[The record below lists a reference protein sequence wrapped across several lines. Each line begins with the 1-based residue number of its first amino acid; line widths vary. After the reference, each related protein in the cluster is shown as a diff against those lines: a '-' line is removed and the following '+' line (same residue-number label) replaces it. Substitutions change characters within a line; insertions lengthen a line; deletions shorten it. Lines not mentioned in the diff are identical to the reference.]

1 MAPILNIDDLTVS
14 FPQPDRSIFAVR
26 QVSLAVA
33 ARECVAIVGESGSGK
48 TQIFMAAMGLLA
60 GNAAAQGSVR
70 FEGSEILGAPAPQL
84 NGIRGSKL
92 TMVFQDPMTSL
103 TPHLK
108 IGIQLAEVLVCHAGK
123 SWSEAR
129 IAARR
134 MLERVRVPDPARRLN
149 QYPHELSGGLR
160 QRVTIGMSLLCEP
173 LLVIA
178 DEPTTALDV
187 TVQAQIVDLL
197 RAMREEVGMALVLIS
212 HDLGVVAGLA
222 DRILVMYAGR
232 IVESADS
239 AELFRG
245 PRHPYTGALLKC
257 IPTLS
262 GPSLARLPTLPG
274 QPPQPGDSVDG
285 CAFSPR
291 CPRAAER
298 CRTER
303 PLLREIEDGGARR
316 VACHFPLSP

>member
-1 MAPILNIDDLTVS
+1 LSIDDLTVS
-14 FPQPDRSIFAVR
+14 FLQPKRSIFAVR

-48 TQIFMAAMGLLA
+48 TQVFMAAMGLLA
-60 GNAAAQGSVR
+60 GNATAAGSVR
-70 FEGSEILGAPAPQL
+70 FEGGEILGAGLPQL

-92 TMVFQDPMTSL
+92 TMIFQDPMTSL

-108 IGIQLAEVLVCHAGK
+108 IGTQLAEVLVYHAGA

-129 IAARR
+129 LAARR
-134 MLERVRVPDPARRLN
+134 MLERVRVPEPERRLS

-160 QRVTIGMSLLCEP
+160 QRVMIGMSLLCRP
-173 LLVIA
+173 QLVIA

-187 TVQAQIVDLL
+187 TVQAQIMDLL
-197 RAMREEVGMALVLIS
+197 RTMREEVGMALVLIS

-239 AELFRG
+239 AELFRHA
-245 PRHPYTGALLKC
+245 RHPYTAALLKC
-257 IPTLS
+257 IPSLS
-262 GPSLARLPTLPG
+262 GPRLERLPTLPG
-274 QPPQPGDSVDG
+274 QPPRPEDVLDG
-285 CAFSPR
+285 CAFAPR

-298 CRTER
+298 CRVER
-303 PLLREIEDGGARR
+303 PLLANENDGASR